1 MNAIILAAG
10 MGTRLRPLTDETPKS
25 LVEVNGEPI
34 AERQIRSLREIGV
47 EDISIVTGYLHE
59 KFDYLKK
66 KYGVRLIYNDKY
78 NIYNN
83 AYSLYLARDYL
94 DNSFILEGDVYLAN
108 NFLLAGLKQSGYFTG
123 IKEDFS
129 DEWIFKFGE
138 GDRLTDISIGSGT
151 DYIMTGVSYW
161 TERDSKNINKL
172 LKEMIDKGGFEK
184 LFWDDLIKDNIDDFD
199 LRAYKIKSD
208 DWIEIDS
215 VKDLKIA
222 EKTN

>member
-10 MGTRLRPLTDETPKS
+10 MGTRLRPLTDDTPKS

-34 AERQIRSLREIGV
+34 AERQIKSLKEIGV
-47 EDISIVTGYLHE
+47 DDINIVTGYLNE

-66 KYGVRLIYNDKY
+66 KYGVKLIYNDKY
-78 NIYNN
+78 DVYNN
-83 AYSLYLARDYL
+83 AYSLYLVRDYL

-161 TERDSKNINKL
+161 TEKDSKNIHKL
-172 LKEMIDKGGFEK
+172 LEEMVDRGGFEK

-208 DWIEIDS
+208 DWVEIDS
-215 VKDLKIA
+215 VKDLKRA